1 MTDTQSY
8 IFDIKEVP
16 SFFDDWNIRFRVI
29 DMNGASSNFKLV
41 FSSYAPSNIGDCLN
55 GGILDTS
62 QVTVITSVDCKLN
75 WDKNSRIISVKDDT
89 QWTIGDN
96 DYPLKAVFLC
106 NKSDNYVIG
115 YCIHTNSFTVTN
127 KVKIEDGTI
136 LWSIT
141 NE

>member
-1 MTDTQSY
+1 MSIQSY

-16 SFFDDWNIRFRVI
+16 SFFDDWNIRFRLM
-29 DMNGASSNFKLV
+29 DMDGASNKFKFV
-41 FSSYAPSNIGDCLN
+41 FSDYAPSDIGECLDGKVLSSSVN
-55 GGILDTS
+55 VAS
-62 QVTVITSVDCKLN
+62 SVDCKLK
-75 WDKNSRIISVKDDT
+75 WDKDSRVISVKGDV

-106 NKSDNYVIG
+106 NKSDNYVLG

>member
-1 MTDTQSY
+1 MSVQSY

-16 SFFDDWNIRFRVI
+16 SFFDDWNIRFRLM
-29 DMNGASSNFKLV
+29 DMDGVSNNFKLV
-41 FSSYAPSNIGDCLN
+41 FSDYAPSNIEDCLN
-55 GGILDTS
+55 GGVLS
-62 QVTVITSVDCKLN
+62 SSVNVASSVDCKLK
-75 WDKNSRIISVKDDT
+75 WDKDSRVISVKGDA

-106 NKSDNYVIG
+106 NKSDDYVLG
-115 YCIHTNSFTVTN
+115 YCIHTASFTVTN

-136 LWSIT
+136 LWSIV